1 MEPHLS
7 DHLNQAAQS
16 VPAQWNECSSDYP
29 RDKSIHALFEE
40 HAAAAPNAPALISH
54 DNAVVT
60 YGELNERANRLAHR
74 LRARGVG
81 PDSLVG
87 IYFERGAN
95 MVVAMLAILKAGGA
109 YVPFDPRYPAQRLSL
124 MIADTGVTTILSD
137 RDSAAKFH
145 RDRARLLLIDNGS
158 GAPADERADNLP
170 DAATSRNLAYVIY
183 TSGSTGRPKGV
194 MVEHRSVVRVVRN
207 TNYVAFDASDRILQL
222 AALSFDAS
230 VFEVWGAI
238 LNGASLAIMPP
249 GVPSI
254 DSIREVVSRHRV
266 TAAFF
271 TPALF
276 NMIVDCGFAG
286 LESLR
291 QVVIG
296 GDTLSARHMRRAL
309 TEGPPKCAFVNGYGP
324 TEATVFAVCF
334 RITSEAVQQSR
345 IPIGYPIAN
354 TSVYILNSRLEPTR
368 IGETGEIHIG
378 GDGLARGYLNSPEL
392 TADKFFRAPWN
403 PDERLYRSGDL
414 GFFRAD
420 GAIEFVGRADT
431 QIKVSGYRIEPGEI
445 EFALRKHQQVRDAIA
460 VCDQSEEE
468 NKRLVAY
475 CAADST
481 LSASEL
487 RGFLAARLPFYMIP
501 EALVILA
508 SMPLTPNGKI
518 DRAALPK
525 PHSAGALGEQVRRDA
540 DAPQPH
546 ALDTEE
552 AVAAIWR
559 KVLRRDQIGSDENF
573 FDAGGDSLKLIAVHS
588 ELRRNLNAT
597 IPMPDLFEHPTI
609 AAIARR
615 LGRTDAPASDRGDLD
630 ERARKRNEML
640 KRQRAARTG
649 L

>member
-1 MEPHLS
+1 MEPHQS

-29 RDKSIHALFEE
+29 RDKSIHVLFEE

-74 LRARGVG
+74 LRASGVG

-95 MVVAMLAILKAGGA
+95 MVAAMLAILKAGGA
-109 YVPFDPRYPAQRLSL
+109 YVPFDPRYPAERLSL

-137 RDSAAKFH
+137 RDSAAKFRH
-145 RDRARLLLIDNGS
+145 DRAGLFLIDSDS
-158 GAPADERADNLP
+158 GALADERVDNLP

-222 AALSFDAS
+222 APLSFDAS
-230 VFEVWGAI
+230 VFEIWGAI
-238 LNGASLAIMPP
+238 LNGASLVIMPP

-254 DSIREVVSRHRV
+254 DSIREVVSRNRV

-276 NMIVDCGFAG
+276 NMIVDSGFAG
-286 LESLR
+286 LESLS
-291 QVVIG
+291 QVVVG

-309 TEGPPKCAFVNGYGP
+309 IEGPPKCAFINGYGP
-324 TEATVFAVCF
+324 TETTVFAACF
-334 RITSEAVQQSR
+334 RITSEAAQQAR

-354 TSVYILNSRLEPTR
+354 TSIYILNSRLEPTQ
-368 IGETGEIHIG
+368 IGEIGEVHIG

-392 TADKFFRAPWN
+392 TAEKFVRARWN
-403 PDERLYRSGDL
+403 SAQRLYRTGDL
-414 GFFRAD
+414 GFFRPD

-445 EFALRKHQQVRDAIA
+445 EFALREHPQVRDAIA
-460 VCDQSEEE
+460 LCDQSEQE

-475 CAADST
+475 CAGDST

-501 EALVILA
+501 EALIILD

-518 DRAALPK
+518 DRAALPR
-525 PHSAGALGEQVRRDA
+525 PHHAGALGDHIRRSTASPQTRAHDA
-540 DAPQPH
+540 
-546 ALDTEE
+546 EE

-559 KVLRRDQIGSDENF
+559 KVLGRDEIGSDENF

-597 IPMPDLFEHPTI
+597 ISMPDLFEHPTI
-609 AAIARR
+609 GAIARR
-615 LGRTDAPASDRGDLD
+615 LGRTDAPVGDRGDLD
-630 ERARKRNEML
+630 DRARKRNEML
-640 KRQRAARTG
+640 KRQRAARTEV
-649 L
+649 